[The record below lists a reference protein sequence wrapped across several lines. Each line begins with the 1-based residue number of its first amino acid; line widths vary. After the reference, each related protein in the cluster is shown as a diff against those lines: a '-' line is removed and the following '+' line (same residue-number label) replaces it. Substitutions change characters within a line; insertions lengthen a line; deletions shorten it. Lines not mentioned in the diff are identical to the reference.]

1 MLHEL
6 TPVATRWKSI
16 GTVLGLKAGLLEDI
30 QAGNSS
36 DPRARACLSWVV
48 MAWLRR
54 DYNVRRFGE
63 PTWQSLAESVG
74 HPEGGANT
82 AVARSIAA
90 RHKEG
95 GMLSDCPFIN
105 LTKYDWMSMWEP
117 HISCRVDD
125 HCLSKTINLAHAI

>member
-16 GTVLGLKAGLLEDI
+16 GTALGLKPDLLEDI

-36 DPRARACLSWVV
+36 DPRACLSWVV

-54 DYNVRRFGE
+54 DYNVKRFGE

-90 RHKEG
+90 RHKAG
-95 GMLSDCPFIN
+95 GVFSGYVELIRGGSFQTQHFWVCAC
-105 LTKYDWMSMWEP
+105 T
-117 HISCRVDD
+117 IS
-125 HCLSKTINLAHAI
+125 